1 MEIDDQAISM
11 VKLDTLAGVVQ
22 QYFRIDDYILGS
34 PRQNF
39 VIQYHGHF
47 ISESSQAY
55 DKIAASVQ
63 TLGLVPLFR
72 IENDRQTIYIVDG
85 LPEPKPS
92 NVNIN
97 LILFVITVFTVML
110 TGALYGLEE
119 PLPAGIL
126 ETFIF
131 LVERGWPFAVSLLA
145 ILGAHEF
152 GHYLVGRYHKEHVT
166 LPYFIPFPLSPFGT
180 MGAFI
185 NMKRPPKNRRALL
198 DIGIAGPFSGLVIA
212 IPVLILGLSLSTVD
226 ILPAT
231 IPEGISLQVEGNSIL
246 YLLAKFLV
254 FGRLLPAP
262 ADLSGIPLIHF
273 WLGYFFTGHPAPLG
287 SMDVL
292 LHPVAWA
299 GWAGILITGLNLLPA
314 GQLDGG
320 HMLYVLFGKKTASR
334 ILPFVLAGLVLL
346 GFAWSGW
353 WLWAVLIFFLGRS
366 HAEPMDQ
373 VTPLER
379 WRKVLA
385 VLALVLFFLT
395 FTPVPLSL
403 LY

>member
-1 MEIDDQAISM
+1 LEIDDQIISM
-11 VKLDTLAGVVQ
+11 EKFDTLERVVQ
-22 QYFRIDDYILGS
+22 KYFRIDDYILGS

-39 VIQYHGHF
+39 LIQYHGHF
-47 ISESSQAY
+47 NSESSQAY
-55 DKIAASVQ
+55 DKIAAEVHIF
-63 TLGLVPLFR
+63 GWVPLFR
-72 IENDRQTIYIVDG
+72 IENGRQTIYIVQG
-85 LPEPKPS
+85 LPDPRPS
-92 NVNIN
+92 NVKIN
-97 LILFVITVFTVML
+97 LILFVITVCTVML
-110 TGALYGLEE
+110 TGALYGLDE

-126 ETFIF
+126 ETITF
-131 LVERGWPFAVSLLA
+131 LIERGWPFAVSLLA

-152 GHYLVGRYHKEHVT
+152 GHYLLGRYHKEHVT

-185 NMKRPPKNRRALL
+185 NMKRPPKNRRVLL
-198 DIGIAGPFSGLVIA
+198 DIGIAGPVSGLVIA

-226 ILPAT
+226 ILPVT
-231 IPEGISLQVEGNSIL
+231 IPEGISFQVEGNSIL
-246 YLLAKFLV
+246 YLVAKYLV

-262 ADLSGIPLIHF
+262 LDLSGIPLISF

-287 SMDVL
+287 SVDVL

-299 GWAGILITGLNLLPA
+299 GWAGILVTGLNLLPA

-320 HMLYVLFGKKTASR
+320 HMLYVLFGKKTAAR
-334 ILPFVLAGLVLL
+334 ILPIVLVGLVLL
-346 GFAWSGW
+346 GFSWSGW

-373 VTPLER
+373 VTPLES
-379 WRKVLA
+379 WRKILA
-385 VLALVLFFLT
+385 ALALVLFFLT
-395 FTPVPLSL
+395 FTPVPLSV

>member
-1 MEIDDQAISM
+1 MDEQVISTD
-11 VKLDTLAGVVQ
+11 KFDTFERVVRQ
-22 QYFRIDDYILGS
+22 HFRIDDYILGS

-55 DKIAASVQ
+55 DKIAAEVQ
-63 TLGLVPLFR
+63 GFGLVPLFR
-72 IENDRQTIYIVDG
+72 IENGRQTIYLVKG
-85 LPEPKPS
+85 LPNPKPS
-92 NVNIN
+92 DAKIN
-97 LILFVITVFTVML
+97 LILFVLTIFTVML

-131 LVERGWPFAVSLLA
+131 LVKRGWPFAVSLLA

-152 GHYLVGRYHKEHVT
+152 GHYLVGKYHKEHVT

-198 DIGIAGPFSGLVIA
+198 DIGFAGPFSGLVVA
-212 IPVLILGLSLSTVD
+212 IPVLILGLSLSKVD

-231 IPEGISLQVEGNSIL
+231 IPEGLSFQIEGNSIL
-246 YLLAKFLV
+246 YLLAKYLV

-262 ADLSGIPLIHF
+262 ADLSGVPLILN
-273 WLGYFFTGHPAPLG
+273 WIGYFFTGRPFPLG
-287 SMDVL
+287 SVDVL

-320 HMLYVLFGKKTASR
+320 HMLYVLFGKKTAAR
-334 ILPFVLAGLVLL
+334 ILPFVLVGLVML

-353 WLWAVLIFFLGRS
+353 WLWAALIFFLGRS

-373 VTPLER
+373 VTQLEN
-379 WRKVLA
+379 WRKILA

>member
-1 MEIDDQAISM
+1 MEIVDQGISPE
-11 VKLDTLAGVVQ
+11 KFDTLERVVQ
-22 QYFRIDDYILGS
+22 EFFRIDDYILGS

-39 VIQYHGHF
+39 VIQYHGQF

-55 DKIAASVQ
+55 DKIAANVQ
-63 TLGLVPLFR
+63 TFGLVPLFR
-72 IENDRQTIYIVDG
+72 IENGRQTIYIVQG
-85 LPEPKPS
+85 LPDPKPS

-97 LILFVITVFTVML
+97 IILFVITVFTVML
-110 TGALYGLEE
+110 AGALYGLDE

-126 ETFIF
+126 ETITF
-131 LVERGWPFAVSLLA
+131 LIERGWPFAVSLLA
-145 ILGAHEF
+145 ILGTHEF

-185 NMKRPPKNRRALL
+185 NMKRPPKNRRILL
-198 DIGIAGPFSGLVIA
+198 DIGIAGPLSGLVVA

-226 ILPAT
+226 ILPVT

-246 YLLAKFLV
+246 YLVAKYLV

-262 ADLSGIPLIHF
+262 ADVSGLTLIPY
-273 WLGYFFTGHPAPLG
+273 WLGYFFTGRPAPLG
-287 SMDVL
+287 SVDVL

-299 GWAGILITGLNLLPA
+299 GWAGILVTGLNLLPA

-320 HMLYVLFGKKTASR
+320 HMLYVLFGKKTAAR
-334 ILPFVLAGLVLL
+334 ILPIVLVGLVLL

-373 VTPLER
+373 VTPLES
-379 WRKVLA
+379 WRKILA
-385 VLALVLFFLT
+385 ALALVLFFLT